1 MNQYTSSLWLKTS
14 QDFEEPDGFPGGS
27 DGKES
32 ACDTK
37 DPGSIPGSGTSSGE
51 GNGNPLQYSCLENPM
66 DREACGLQPMGSQRV
81 RHDWKT
87 NNGIKDVKCLTLY
100 LALESAYS
108 DTRVSA
114 VPGDI
119 PLLLSGVGAQRRRQ
133 PLVMFIEVRT
143 RPPCGRKHR
152 HLKGPS
158 IWGSFAKAHS
168 LAIEKGANQMQNHWR
183 HRWMGVVGGLR

>member
-1 MNQYTSSLWLKTS
+1 M
-14 QDFEEPDGFPGGS
+14 
-27 DGKES
+27 
-32 ACDTK
+32 
-37 DPGSIPGSGTSSGE
+37 
-51 GNGNPLQYSCLENPM
+51 
-66 DREACGLQPMGSQRV
+66 
-81 RHDWKT
+81 
-87 NNGIKDVKCLTLY
+87 KCLTLY

-168 LAIEKGANQMQNHWR
+168 LAIEKGAHQMQNH
-183 HRWMGVVGGLR
+183 